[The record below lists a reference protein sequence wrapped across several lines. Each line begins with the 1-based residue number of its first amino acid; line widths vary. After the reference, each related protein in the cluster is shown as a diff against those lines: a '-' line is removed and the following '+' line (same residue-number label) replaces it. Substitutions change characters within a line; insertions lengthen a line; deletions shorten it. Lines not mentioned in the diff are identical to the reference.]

1 MVTSFC
7 GLRPEGDQGGKGT
20 GARSVWKGEA
30 GGYPLSGCLISTGM
44 DGQVRGDGEGG
55 LVGDGG
61 RAFVMSHLCL
71 AQSGVRFPF
80 LPCFPPVKLTSVQQC
95 SFSEYGA
102 N

>member
-44 DGQVRGDGEGG
+44 DGQVLEGRRGRA
-55 LVGDGG
+55 GG
-61 RAFVMSHLCL
+61 RRRKGLCHVAL
-71 AQSGVRFPF
+71 VFSSEWSKVSIFTL
-80 LPCFPPVKLTSVQQC
+80 LPSCQINLCATVFFQ
-95 SFSEYGA
+95 
-102 N
+102 